1 MESGPGEQ
9 VKVAVLASGAFNPI
23 TNLHLRMFEAARD
36 YLQKKGNFTVVAGI
50 ISPISHDNKK
60 QELVSSRHRVEMCK
74 ISLQDSKWIRVDAWE
89 STQDGHVRP
98 LNLLR
103 HHKTALERR
112 FKISSPCCTQPV
124 KNQNKPLPPPPNI
137 NKELNGKPIGWYK
150 YGVDILQNFCCPAYL
165 DQENQNTDDAQQ
177 IEIPKKKGITV
188 LLLCSQEMLEAFAK
202 PGVWRQNE
210 VVDILKHF
218 GLVCIARDGFN
229 PEQVIYESD
238 VLSQYK
244 ESIHIVTD
252 WIENEIIPTKVRRA
266 LRRKQSVKYLLP
278 DGVINYIRK
287 HKLYQTKTTDDNANV
302 IRITDNRDI
311 TIPVDESIM
320 PYQTDNK
327 TFYKDNRTA
336 SKEDIDEEEEEEVKM
351 TLEDVAVKVTAIERR
366 VREFDMRVRE
376 VEDAV
381 NGKFDLYNRSSFY
394 SEESGLGDSMSEGDV
409 DDITELTDEE
419 EDGNNTDSEKVMKWT
434 RPSVHLG
441 AAERLEVLLKESK
454 EATCFSGKKDMHVH
468 FAADVDEGFTSPTD
482 KLHRDIHYSKDY
494 LPKRIRKTRLD
505 PLDKDSENRYM
516 SLRKCRL
523 EAALGSTDKL
533 NNNLHFVLEPPGRAQ
548 PATCKAERSPPAE
561 AKPNN
566 DNVEDASGSQ
576 QLTAERKSPRY
587 HGKISPSKEFYM
599 WGIKFCSSESLDEE
613 ANRERK
619 ERTCH
624 HHHHH
629 HRRHARDSQEPR
641 QQGDGQDGQTA
652 DLDLDTEKKVDTPDA
667 NKKDEATSMEKQSQ
681 LEVVQPEKKEDG
693 VGISGIPEVRIT
705 NHSPTVEPEEE
716 VLNQVSHS
724 TGGTD
729 KEEAEAAEKS
739 RDIDQT
745 TENVAAAEEE
755 GATAEYTTEQQKKRA
770 SLKLDFSVKS
780 PRKANSETVW
790 HLIESDKKS
799 FTVMVDDVDKRLT
812 GAIGDPTWV

>member
-1 MESGPGEQ
+1 
-9 VKVAVLASGAFNPI
+9 
-23 TNLHLRMFEAARD
+23 
-36 YLQKKGNFTVVAGI
+36 
-50 ISPISHDNKK
+50 
-60 QELVSSRHRVEMCK
+60 MCK

-124 KNQNKPLPPPPNI
+124 KKQKKPLPPPPNI
-137 NKELNGKPIGWYK
+137 NKDLNGKPIGWYK
-150 YGVDILQNFCCPAYL
+150 YGVDILQNFCCPAYM
-165 DQENQNTDDAQQ
+165 DQENQNTDDAHQV
-177 IEIPKKKGITV
+177 EIPKKKGITV

-320 PYQTDNK
+320 PYQAHNK
-327 TFYKDNRTA
+327 PFSKDNRSA
-336 SKEDIDEEEEEEVKM
+336 SKEYLDGEEEEEVKM
-351 TLEDVAVKVTAIERR
+351 TLQDVAVKVTAIERR

-381 NGKFDLYNRSSFY
+381 NGKFDLYRSSFY

-419 EDGNNTDSEKVMKWT
+419 EDDEGKNSESEKGMKWT

-505 PLDKDSENRYM
+505 PLEKDSENRYM

-548 PATCKAERSPPAE
+548 PATCKAERSSQPE

-566 DNVEDASGSQ
+566 DNVEDSSGSNS
-576 QLTAERKSPRY
+576 LSSDRKSPRY
-587 HGKISPSKEFYM
+587 HGKVSPSKEFYM

-613 ANRERK
+613 ASRERK

-629 HRRHARDSQEPR
+629 RRHNMDSEELR
-641 QQGDGQDGQTA
+641 QRGGEADGKNYPDH
-652 DLDLDTEKKVDTPDA
+652 DTDKTVETPDA
-667 NKKDEATSMEKQSQ
+667 NKKDEATSMEKQSKVEAVQ
-681 LEVVQPEKKEDG
+681 QQNAEEVVDT
-693 VGISGIPEVRIT
+693 SGIPEVRIT
-705 NHSPTVEPEEE
+705 NYSPSEGLSGEEPKQDPVTDLEK
-716 VLNQVSHS
+716 
-724 TGGTD
+724 D
-729 KEEAEAAEKS
+729 KEIAKKEEKS
-739 RDIDQT
+739 EDT
-745 TENVAAAEEE
+745 VTEKVDEEDE
-755 GATAEYTTEQQKKRA
+755 GATAEHTTEQQKKRA
-770 SLKLDFSVKS
+770 SLKLDFSVNS
-780 PRKANSETVW
+780 PRKSHSETVW

-799 FTVMVDDVDKRLT
+799 FTVMVDDVDKRLN

>member
-1 MESGPGEQ
+1 MPFDG
-9 VKVAVLASGAFNPI
+9 
-23 TNLHLRMFEAARD
+23 TRMTSEAARD

-210 VVDILKHF
+210 
-218 GLVCIARDGFN
+218 
-229 PEQVIYESD
+229 
-238 VLSQYK
+238 

-419 EDGNNTDSEKVMKWT
+419 EDENNTDSEKVMKWT

-613 ANRERK
+613 ANRFVVGNVFWPQVTLSVPQQIPEK
-619 ERTCH
+619 AQDVKPLASWAPFAM
-624 HHHHH
+624 
-629 HRRHARDSQEPR
+629 RRHIQGICRAWDSQEPR

-652 DLDLDTEKKVDTPDA
+652 DLDPDTEKKVDTPDA

-716 VLNQVSHS
+716 ELNQISQS

-729 KEEAEAAEKS
+729 KEEAEEAEKS

-745 TENVAAAEEE
+745 TENVAAVEEE

>member
-1 MESGPGEQ
+1 MESEPGEE
-9 VKVAVLASGAFNPI
+9 VKVAVVASGAFNPI

-36 YLQKKGNFTVVAGI
+36 YLQKKGNLTVVAGI

-124 KNQNKPLPPPPNI
+124 KKQKKPLPPPPNI
-137 NKELNGKPIGWYK
+137 NKDLNGKPIGWYK
-150 YGVDILQNFCCPAYL
+150 YGVDILQNFCCPAYM
-165 DQENQNTDDAQQ
+165 DQENQNTDDAHQV
-177 IEIPKKKGITV
+177 EIPKKKGITV

-320 PYQTDNK
+320 PYQAHNK
-327 TFYKDNRTA
+327 AFSKDNRSA
-336 SKEDIDEEEEEEVKM
+336 SKEYLDGEEEEEVKM
-351 TLEDVAVKVTAIERR
+351 TLKDVAVKVTAIERR

-381 NGKFDLYNRSSFY
+381 NGKFDLYRSSFY

-419 EDGNNTDSEKVMKWT
+419 EDDEGKNSESEKGMKWT

-505 PLDKDSENRYM
+505 QLEKDSENRYM

-548 PATCKAERSPPAE
+548 PATCKAERSSQPE

-566 DNVEDASGSQ
+566 DNVEDALGSNNLSG
-576 QLTAERKSPRY
+576 ERKSPRY
-587 HGKISPSKEFYM
+587 HGKVSPSKEFYM

-613 ANRERK
+613 ASRERK

-629 HRRHARDSQEPR
+629 RRHNRDSQELR
-641 QQGDGQDGQTA
+641 QGGGEADGKNDP
-652 DLDLDTEKKVDTPDA
+652 DHDTDKTVETPDA
-667 NKKDEATSMEKQSQ
+667 NKKDEATSMEKQSKVEAVQ
-681 LEVVQPEKKEDG
+681 QQNAEEVVDT
-693 VGISGIPEVRIT
+693 SGIPEVRIT
-705 NHSPTVEPEEE
+705 NYTPSEGLSGEEPKQDPDTD
-716 VLNQVSHS
+716 VDK
-724 TGGTD
+724 D
-729 KEEAEAAEKS
+729 KENAKTAETPKDADAE
-739 RDIDQT
+739 
-745 TENVAAAEEE
+745 TEKVAEEEE
-755 GATAEYTTEQQKKRA
+755 GATAEHTTEQQKKRA
-770 SLKLDFSVKS
+770 SLKLDFSVNS
-780 PRKANSETVW
+780 PRKSHSETVW

-799 FTVMVDDVDKRLT
+799 FTVMVDDVDKRLN

>member
-1 MESGPGEQ
+1 MESEPGEE
-9 VKVAVLASGAFNPI
+9 VKVAVVASGAFNPI

-36 YLQKKGNFTVVAGI
+36 YLQKKGNFSVVAGI

-124 KNQNKPLPPPPNI
+124 KNQNKPLPPPPSI
-137 NKELNGKPIGWYK
+137 NKDLNGKPIGWYK
-150 YGVDILQNFCCPAYL
+150 YGVDILQNFCCPANL
-165 DQENQNTDDAQQ
+165 DQENQHTDEAHQV
-177 IEIPKKKGITV
+177 EVPKKKGITV

-210 VVDILKHF
+210 VVDILKQF

-327 TFYKDNRTA
+327 TFSKDNRTA
-336 SKEDIDEEEEEEVKM
+336 SKEYLDGDEEDEDVKM
-351 TLEDVAVKVTAIERR
+351 TLKDVAVKVTAIERR

-381 NGKFDLYNRSSFY
+381 NGKFDLYRSSFY

-419 EDGNNTDSEKVMKWT
+419 EEDGSNTDSEKGMKWT

-494 LPKRIRKTRLD
+494 LPKRSRKTRPD

-548 PATCKAERSPPAE
+548 PATCKAERSSPVE

-566 DNVEDASGSQ
+566 DNTEDATGLHHLS
-576 QLTAERKSPRY
+576 TDRKSPRY
-587 HGKISPSKEFYM
+587 HGKVSPSKEFYM

-613 ANRERK
+613 ASRERK

-629 HRRHARDSQEPR
+629 HHRRHNRESQELR
-641 QQGDGQDGQTA
+641 QQGDGEVGTKNSPE
-652 DLDLDTEKKVDTPDA
+652 LDPDKKVETPDA

-681 LEVVQPEKKEDG
+681 LEAVQLQEDNG
-693 VGISGIPEVRIT
+693 TGINGIPEVRIT
-705 NHSPTVEPEEE
+705 NHSTSAEPCDEEP
-716 VLNQVSHS
+716 NQSTQD
-724 TGGTD
+724 TGGTV
-729 KEEAEAAEKS
+729 KEEAEKAEKS
-739 RDIDQT
+739 KDIEAT
-745 TENVAAAEEE
+745 AEKVVAEE